1 MIGNSLWQLVINSD
15 LVSIVILLILFLLS
29 IFSWSV
35 AFFQYC
41 IIREKNRQ
49 LEQFADCL
57 AKKEATFDYLL
68 THTNQLLQSSM
79 DHVGAQFLGEQIQ
92 AFHHCC
98 LVVGEEKI
106 PLLKTKDY
114 LISIIDTVLYDS
126 IDRAVSEQNR
136 VVAFFATIAGISPL
150 LGLLGTVW
158 GLIHAFLQIS
168 QTQVADL
175 ATVAPGISEALITT
189 LAGLIVAIP
198 ALVFCNIIN
207 SYVGQF
213 ESLLEKVGMRY
224 RVLFLTQLVKENNE
238 KV

>member
-1 MIGNSLWQLVINSD
+1 MIGNSLWQLIINSD
-15 LVSIVILLILFLLS
+15 VMSIVILLILFLLS
-29 IFSWSV
+29 IFSWAV
-35 AFFQYC
+35 AIFQYYSV
-41 IIREKNRQ
+41 REKNKQ
-49 LEQFADCL
+49 LEQL
-57 AKKEATFDYLL
+57 LVYLEKQEATFDYVL
-68 THTNQLLQSSM
+68 THTNQLLQSSR

-98 LVVGEEKI
+98 IAIGEKKMA
-106 PLLKTKDY
+106 LLKTKNR
-114 LISIIDTVLYDS
+114 LISMIDTVLYDS
-126 IDRAVSEQNR
+126 IDRFVSEQNK
-136 VVAFFATIAGISPL
+136 VVALFATIAGISPL

-198 ALVFCNIIN
+198 ALVFCNVAN

-213 ESLLEKVGMRY
+213 ESLLEKVGVKY
-224 RVLFLTQLVKENNE
+224 RVLFLTQLMKESNE
-238 KV
+238 EI